1 MSTIGCGGLT
11 SLHYD
16 DMMMNM
22 IRTTVSLP
30 EELHEEIRL
39 LAFKNRISF
48 SDAMLSKINGKK
60 NYKKSQKSLDKDIE
74 RTIKFFRKI
83 ANTGTKIDA
92 EKAVREEREE
102 RTDKLSKYL

>member
-1 MSTIGCGGLT
+1 
-11 SLHYD
+11 
-16 DMMMNM
+16 MMIDM

-48 SDAMLSKINGKK
+48 SDAIVSKIIEKK
-60 NYKKSQKSLDKDIE
+60 TPVKSKKALNREIE

-83 ANTGTKIDA
+83 AKEGAQIDA
-92 EKAVREEREE
+92 VKAVREEREE
-102 RTDKLSKYL
+102 RTKKLSKYL